1 MMIGYKY
8 KITYPCYDDYN
19 EGLEPEIDI
28 VEVVQKYKDGLLL
41 KNLEHDYNYLSK
53 FNILNDCKIETYEN

>member
-1 MMIGYKY
+1 MIKSPYSMMIGYKY
-8 KITYPCYDDYN
+8 KITYPCHN

-41 KNLEHDYNYLSK
+41 EHDY
-53 FNILNDCKIETYEN
+53 T